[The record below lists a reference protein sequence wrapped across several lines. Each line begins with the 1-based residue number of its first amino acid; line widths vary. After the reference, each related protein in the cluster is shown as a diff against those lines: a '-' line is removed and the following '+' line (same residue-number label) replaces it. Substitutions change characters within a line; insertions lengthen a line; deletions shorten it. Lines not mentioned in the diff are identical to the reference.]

1 MGSLPCQPFLSVE
14 SDPFLGCDAQGS
26 SSSVLDDTQE
36 HSIALA
42 RCSLEVVE
50 CALS

>member
-36 HSIALA
+36 HSIALS
-42 RCSLEVVE
+42 RCSLEVAE

>member
-1 MGSLPCQPFLSVE
+1 MGSLPCLPFLSVE

-36 HSIALA
+36 QSIALA
-42 RCSLEVVE
+42 RFSLEVAE
-50 CALS
+50 CALN